1 MRKHLTNPCA
11 HGPLV
16 YPSARSVYAVA
27 TLYQIQEV
35 SKL

>member
-1 MRKHLTNPCA
+1 MKQRLAKPGAVGSLAYLPAC
-11 HGPLV
+11 
-16 YPSARSVYAVA
+16 SVYAVA

>member
-1 MRKHLTNPCA
+1 MKDHLTNSGA
-11 HGPLV
+11 VGPLI
-16 YPSARSVYAVA
+16 YLPPCSVCAIA

>member
-1 MRKHLTNPCA
+1 MKNHLANSGA
-11 HGPLV
+11 LGPLV
-16 YPSARSVYAVA
+16 YLPACSVYAIA

>member
-1 MRKHLTNPCA
+1 MKKHLTDRGTV
-11 HGPLV
+11 GPLA
-16 YPSARSVYAVA
+16 YLPACSVYAVA